1 MPLARRQTTARAA
14 TTGIG
19 TCDTPR
25 RIVRACLAQGGPRH
39 RQHAHAQQRLDLQR
53 RAASKAEK
61 ESKLKSPNFFVSDTR
76 LSVHN
81 LPLKTDDKALKK
93 IFMDAV
99 QRRATKEVPVVKQ
112 AKVLRYVRAG
122 IRSLS

>member
-1 MPLARRQTTARAA
+1 MLMMSKIGAKRVSLRRVGSLRLPPWTQAV
-14 TTGIG
+14 G
-19 TCDTPR
+19 
-25 RIVRACLAQGGPRH
+25 LSK
-39 RQHAHAQQRLDLQR
+39 LDLQR